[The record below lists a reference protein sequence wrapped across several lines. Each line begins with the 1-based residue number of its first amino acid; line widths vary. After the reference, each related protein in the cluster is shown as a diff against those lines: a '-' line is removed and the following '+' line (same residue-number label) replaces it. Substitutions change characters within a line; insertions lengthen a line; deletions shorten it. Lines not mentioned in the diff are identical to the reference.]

1 MIKLQKRIHRGLS
14 LIQFF
19 TTREW
24 IFESTE
30 FMKIIDEMKG
40 KDKEMYPMDFYAL
53 SEDEYMKVS
62 ILGGRQYVMKEDLS
76 SLPRCRVQLKM

>member
-14 LIQFF
+14 LLQFF

-24 IFESTE
+24 LFDSKN
-30 FMKIIDEMKG
+30 FMKLIEEISD
-40 KDKEMYPMDFYAL
+40 KDRAVYPMDLYAV
-53 SEDEYMKVS
+53 SPEEYTKIT

-76 SLPRCRVQLKM
+76 SLPRCRIQIKM